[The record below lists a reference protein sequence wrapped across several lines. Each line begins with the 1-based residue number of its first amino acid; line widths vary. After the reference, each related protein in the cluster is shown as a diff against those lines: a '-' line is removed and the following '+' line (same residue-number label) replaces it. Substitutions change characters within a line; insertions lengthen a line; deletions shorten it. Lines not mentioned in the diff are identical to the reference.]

1 MLKEERL
8 KFIIEELEKTDY
20 VTISTLQKLL
30 GCTEMTIWR
39 DLKILNEKG
48 LIKRV
53 HGGAK
58 LIDTK
63 VQPTDIIHKQIILKN
78 LDKKRVIAHK
88 AASLIKENDI
98 LFISAGS
105 TNELIVDYLDAKNFR
120 IVTNCACIYEQY
132 YNNPDVDALLIGG
145 KFHKRQSS
153 FLGPI
158 ANDVLSNMNFTKA
171 FMGTNGISQNKCSAS
186 NDEEGVL
193 YRIVLNNATE
203 KYVLSDTTKF
213 NKDAFYNFYSCDK
226 LTAIITDEGQIE
238 NRELYE
244 SYTKLL

>member
-1 MLKEERL
+1 MLKEARL
-8 KFIIEELEKTDY
+8 RFILEELESSDY
-20 VTISTLQKLL
+20 VKISTLQEHL

-39 DLKILNEKG
+39 DLKVLDDKG
-48 LIKRV
+48 LIKRIR
-53 HGGAK
+53 GGAK
-58 LIDTK
+58 RIDTK
-63 VQPTDIIHKQIILKN
+63 VQPTDIVHTQYVLKN
-78 LDKKRVIAHK
+78 LDKKRVIGHK
-88 AASLIKENDI
+88 AANLIKENDI
-98 LFISAGS
+98 IFISAGS
-105 TNELIVDYLDAKNFR
+105 TNELIADYLDVPNIR
-120 IVTNCACIYEQY
+120 IVTNCTCIYKQY
-132 YNNPDVDALLIGG
+132 YDNPDVDSLLIGG
-145 KFHKRQSS
+145 KFHKKQSS

-203 KYVLSDTTKF
+203 RYVLCDTTKF
-213 NKDAFYNFYSCDK
+213 NKDAFYNFFPCDK
-226 LTAIITDEGQIE
+226 LTGIITDDGVIE